1 MKAYTNLRFKSYL
14 KDIGD
19 IDKATLGWLNNINAN
34 IWDRYLFDNQVEVE
48 NVTNNLVKS
57 LNSWVGKYKSMSIII
72 FLEKA

>member
-1 MKAYTNLRFKSYL
+1 M

-19 IDKATLGWLNNINAN
+19 IDKATLGSLNNINAKT
-34 IWDRYLFDNQVEVE
+34 WDIYLFDNQVEVE